1 MNGVTKLTTAEG
13 ITLITFGKIPA
24 DPRFVSDILTMVSA
38 EGINID
44 MISLTD
50 TQSGY
55 NSLSFTVDDECFGS
69 VLGVTARIKEKYPSV
84 KPLVSSGNV
93 KLSLFGEEMRTQP
106 GVASTAIAAV
116 AGAGADIRLITTSEV
131 DISLL
136 IAEPSTADAVS
147 VLNDTF
153 SL

>member
-1 MNGVTKLTTAEG
+1 M
-13 ITLITFGKIPA
+13 
-24 DPRFVSDILTMVSA
+24 
-38 EGINID
+38 
-44 MISLTD
+44 
-50 TQSGY
+50 
-55 NSLSFTVDDECFGS
+55 
-69 VLGVTARIKEKYPSV
+69 
-84 KPLVSSGNV
+84 

-147 VLNDTF
+147 VLHDTF